1 VKRKAAQPATDAGRA
16 VPIVF
21 EVLLRRRH
29 NMISGSRFAAVGAA
43 LALVGALFLHGDT
56 SRAAHKPNVDP
67 SCSSPSPCIQYDNTS
82 TGAGIKGTSTAG
94 NGVAGTT
101 FFNSTTIS
109 NGTAG
114 VTGADSSTTGAFD
127 KGVFGTT
134 KIGAG
139 VKGTA
144 VSGVGLWGKVTGAGT
159 AVRAETSNDNATLFD
174 GKDAAG
180 THVLRVDSFG
190 DEFLSGALFGGQSFN
205 SVEGVDGEGTQEG
218 TIGQGLTSS
227 GTDLYATGVAGAL
240 ILDGVNSG
248 NVQVL
253 KVDDS
258 GNETITGL
266 IFTAGGCSSGCVNA
280 HQPGTRVISYMP
292 REAEPTMEDVGE
304 GQLVNGRGY
313 VSIASDFASVVD
325 RTRQYFVFLTP
336 NGDSRGLYVSDRSP
350 TGFTVRE
357 NGNGRSTL
365 SFDYRIVAKPYGE
378 SMPRLPRANFA
389 AQPKLMRLSGL
400 GNP

>member
-1 VKRKAAQPATDAGRA
+1 M
-16 VPIVF
+16 
-21 EVLLRRRH
+21 
-29 NMISGSRFAAVGAA
+29 MISGSRFAAVAA
-43 LALVGALFLHGDT
+43 SMTLVGALFLHGDT
-56 SRAAHKPNVDP
+56 SRAARGPNADTT
-67 SCSSPSPCIQYDNTS
+67 CSSTSPCTEFDNTS
-82 TGAGIKGTSTAG
+82 TGAGVKGTSTAG
-94 NGVAGTT
+94 NGIVGTT
-101 FFNSTTIS
+101 FFGSTTVA

-114 VTGADSSTTGAFD
+114 VTGADSSTSGAFD

-144 VSGVGLWGKVTGAGT
+144 VTGIGIWGKVSGAGT

-174 GKDAAG
+174 GKDASG
-180 THVLRVDSFG
+180 THVLRVDSGG
-190 DEFLSGALFGGQSFN
+190 DEFLAATLFGGQSFN
-205 SVEGVDGEGTQEG
+205 SVDGVDGEGTQEG
-218 TIGQGLTSS
+218 VVGQGLTN
-227 GTDLYATGVAGAL
+227 GAADVYATGVGGAL

-258 GNETITGL
+258 GNETITGQ
-266 IFTAGGCSSGCVNA
+266 IFTAGVCSSGCVNS
-280 HQPGTRVISYMP
+280 HQPGPRVVSYMP

-325 RTRQYFVFLTP
+325 RTREYFVFLTP
-336 NGDSRGLYVSDRSP
+336 NGDSRGLYVSERSA
-350 TGFTVRE
+350 TGFAVHE
-357 NGNGRSTL
+357 NGGGRSTL

-389 AQPKLMRLSGL
+389 AQPKLMRPVGL
-400 GNP
+400 GNH